1 VTALRRALLAAFIL
15 GLGFSIT
22 LSETSLALLTVLWL
36 ARFSDRE
43 SGRARIWPLAAPVLC
58 WTGVS
63 VLSALGSGHPGAS
76 LAASRELLLVLAL
89 YVTVDA
95 LPDVGA
101 ADRFLSGLAVVAAA
115 AAAMGILQVG
125 LCPVAPP
132 DQRLTRW
139 FFHRC
144 DRARGAFS
152 IYMTLAGVLNLTLLA
167 TLPRLLSTRPDRR
180 WSVPAWLLTLGGL
193 AATLTRGAWVG
204 FGCGVLAFLP
214 TTRKGRL
221 LLIGGLL
228 ALALGALAGP
238 AHLRQRVLSMGDPD
252 DPTLKEREYMWRS
265 GLAMWQQH
273 PWRGFGPGGV
283 KREYRHYALA
293 EAVKKRT
300 GHLHNT
306 PLQILVERGL
316 IGLGAW
322 IWIWAQFYARTVG
335 LLRRLPSGAE
345 REWTLVAGSLAAVT
359 GFLVNGLSEYNF
371 GDSEVI
377 LVAWAIMALPF
388 VVERHVRVHAVTGD
402 AAPTSQRESRR
413 QRPSPPS

>member
-1 VTALRRALLAAFIL
+1 MTALRRALLAAFVL

-22 LSETSLALLTVLWL
+22 LSETSLALLTLLWL
-36 ARFSDRE
+36 ARLAGRE
-43 SGRARIWPLAAPVLC
+43 SGRAGIWPLAGPVLC
-58 WTGVS
+58 WTGAS
-63 VLSALGSGHPGAS
+63 VLAALGSGDPAGS
-76 LAASRELLLVLAL
+76 LAASRELLLVMAL

-95 LPDVGA
+95 LPHVEA

-115 AAAMGILQVG
+115 AAAMGILQVS
-125 LCPVAPP
+125 LCPAVPP
-132 DQRLTRW
+132 DQGLARW

-152 IYMTLAGVLNLTLLA
+152 IYMTLAGVLNLALLA
-167 TLPRLLSTRPDRR
+167 TLPRLLLARPDRR
-180 WSVPAWLLTLGGL
+180 WSAPAWLLTLGGL
-193 AATLTRGAWVG
+193 AATLTRGAWLG

-221 LLIGGLL
+221 LLIGGLVVL
-228 ALALGALAGP
+228 ALAALAGP

-265 GLAMWQQH
+265 GLTMWQQH
-273 PWRGFGPGGV
+273 PWLGFGPGGV

-316 IGLGAW
+316 IGLAAW
-322 IWIWAQFYARTVG
+322 TWIWAQFYVRAVRV
-335 LLRRLPSGAE
+335 LRRLPIEAE
-345 REWTLVAGSLAAVT
+345 RDWALVAGSLAAIT
-359 GFLVNGLSEYNF
+359 GFLINGLSEYNF
-371 GDSEVI
+371 GDSEVV
-377 LVAWAIMALPF
+377 LVAWVVTALPF
-388 VVERHVRVHAVTGD
+388 VVEKKR
-402 AAPTSQRESRR
+402 AA
-413 QRPSPPS
+413 

>member
-1 VTALRRALLAAFIL
+1 VTALCRALLTAFVL

-22 LSETSLALLTVLWL
+22 LSETSLALLTLLWL
-36 ARFSDRE
+36 VRFADRE
-43 SGRARIWPLAAPVLC
+43 SDRNQTWPLAAPVLC

-63 VLSALGSGHPGAS
+63 VLAALGSGDAARS

-95 LPDVGA
+95 LPDVEA
-101 ADRFLSGLAVVAAA
+101 ADRFLSGLAVVVAA
-115 AAAMGILQVG
+115 AAAMGIVQVS
-125 LCPVAPP
+125 LCPAAPP
-132 DQRLTRW
+132 DQRLARW

-152 IYMTLAGVLNLTLLA
+152 IYMTLAGVLNLALLA
-167 TLPRLLSTRPDRR
+167 TLPRLLLSRPDRR
-180 WSVPAWLLTLGGL
+180 RSVAAWLLTLGGL

-221 LLIGGLL
+221 LLIGGLVVL
-228 ALALGALAGP
+228 ALAALAGP

-265 GLAMWQQH
+265 GLTMWQQH
-273 PWRGFGPGGV
+273 PWLGFGPGGV

-293 EAVKKRT
+293 EAGKKRT
-300 GHLHNT
+300 GHVHNT
-306 PLQILVERGL
+306 PLQLLVERGL

-322 IWIWAQFYARTVG
+322 IWIWAQFYVRVVR
-335 LLRRLPSGAE
+335 LLRRLPIGAE
-345 REWTLVAGSLAAVT
+345 REWALVAGSLAAVT
-359 GFLVNGLSEYNF
+359 GFLINGLSEYNF
-371 GDSEVI
+371 GDSEVV
-377 LVAWAIMALPF
+377 LVAWVITALPF
-388 VVERHVRVHAVTGD
+388 VVERHLPSRAATGD
-402 AAPTSQRESRR
+402 APT
-413 QRPSPPS
+413 

>member
-1 VTALRRALLAAFIL
+1 V
-15 GLGFSIT
+15 
-22 LSETSLALLTVLWL
+22 E
-36 ARFSDRE
+36 
-43 SGRARIWPLAAPVLC
+43 
-58 WTGVS
+58 
-63 VLSALGSGHPGAS
+63 
-76 LAASRELLLVLAL
+76 
-89 YVTVDA
+89 
-95 LPDVGA
+95 A
-101 ADRFLSGLAVVAAA
+101 ADRFLSGLAVVVAAA
-115 AAAMGILQVG
+115 ATMGIVQVS
-125 LCPVAPP
+125 LCPAVPP
-132 DQRLTRW
+132 SQGLARW

-152 IYMTLAGVLNLTLLA
+152 IYMTLAGVLNLALLA
-167 TLPRLLSTRPDRR
+167 TLPRLLLTRPDRR
-180 WSVPAWLLTLGGL
+180 WSVTAWLLTLGGL

-221 LLIGGLL
+221 LLIGGLVVL
-228 ALALGALAGP
+228 ALAALAGP

-265 GLAMWQQH
+265 GLTMWQQH
-273 PWRGFGPGGV
+273 PWLGFGPGGV

-322 IWIWAQFYARTVG
+322 IWIWTQFYVRAVR
-335 LLRRLPSGAE
+335 LLRRLPIGAE
-345 REWTLVAGSLAAVT
+345 REWALVAGSLAAVT

-371 GDSEVI
+371 GDSEVV
-377 LVAWAIMALPF
+377 LVAWVITALPF
-388 VVERHVRVHAVTGD
+388 VVERHRSTCTATSD
-402 AAPTSQRESRR
+402 AAPT
-413 QRPSPPS
+413 